1 MALQKYKQSRANT
14 RARRAA
20 WKGALKT
27 VDLTE
32 CPQCHQPKMQHR
44 ACTKC
49 GYYKGQNVITVKTTG

>member
-1 MALQKYKQSRANT
+1 MALPKYKQSRSNT
-14 RARRAA
+14 RARKAVWKAA
-20 WKGALKT
+20 LAP

-44 ACTKC
+44 ACMKC